1 VEGQAGGIGGAV
13 CVGGNLAWGVCG
25 CTAGTEPFRDDLAS
39 GRWAAVVTVAE
50 TPFRRR
56 ALAREWF
63 RYRLET
69 KVPGVLVAG
78 VSGYLGKL

>member
-1 VEGQAGGIGGAV
+1 MTSRAAAG
-13 CVGGNLAWGVCG
+13 
-25 CTAGTEPFRDDLAS
+25 
-39 GRWAAVVTVAE
+39 AAVVTVAG

-78 VSGYLGKL
+78 VSGDLGKL

>member
-1 VEGQAGGIGGAV
+1 VP
-13 CVGGNLAWGVCG
+13 CVGGNLAWDVCG
-25 CTAGTEPFRDDLAS
+25 WTAGTEPFRVAS
-39 GRWAAVVTVAE
+39 RAAAGAAVVTVAG

-56 ALAREWF
+56 AVARQRF

-69 KVPGVLVAG
+69 KVRGVLVAG